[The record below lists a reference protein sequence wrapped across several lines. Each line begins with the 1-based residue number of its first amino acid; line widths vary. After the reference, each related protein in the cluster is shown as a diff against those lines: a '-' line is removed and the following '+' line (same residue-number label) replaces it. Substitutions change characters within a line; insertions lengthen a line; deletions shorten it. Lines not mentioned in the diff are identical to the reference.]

1 MKKGTNHVKIWN
13 NKFGAEGRASKKA
26 PEHSSNIKKHG
37 TAPSVSAPL
46 LPPLL
51 CLLLLRLFLLLL
63 IITTI
68 INILIMIE
76 SICDIFN
83 YQSLLFLGE
92 TDLNYF
98 ILFVT
103 ILVKWLPL

>member
-13 NKFGAEGRASKKA
+13 NKFGAGRASKKA
-26 PEHSSNIKKHG
+26 PEHPSNIKKHG
-37 TAPSVSAPL
+37 TVPSVSAPL

-51 CLLLLRLFLLLL
+51 CLLLLRLFLLL
-63 IITTI
+63 IITI
-68 INILIMIE
+68 SSSILIMIE

-83 YQSLLFLGE
+83 DRSWLFLDE
-92 TDLNYF
+92 TALNYY

-103 ILVKWLPL
+103 ILVKWLSL